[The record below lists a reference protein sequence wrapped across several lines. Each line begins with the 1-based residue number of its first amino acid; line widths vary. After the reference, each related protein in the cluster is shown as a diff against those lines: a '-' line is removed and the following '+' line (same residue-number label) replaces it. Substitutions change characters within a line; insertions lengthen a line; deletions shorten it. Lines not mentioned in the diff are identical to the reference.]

1 MGMPDS
7 QRYPWNLY
15 LINNMDDIVVSP
27 GSIHKINLCVPAV
40 KNNMG
45 TFVNSA
51 LHSLQGGSLE
61 ITLTVTLNLTKC
73 L

>member
-1 MGMPDS
+1 MHDK
-7 QRYPWNLY
+7 
-15 LINNMDDIVVSP
+15 VVTP